1 MTYGLVVLTRECL
14 GSRLDASF
22 DKNNI
27 LPLLLV
33 VMMAMMFHEVH
44 CITVHNSYSIKHN
57 VPHGASEHVTSSH
70 TFDTK
75 NPDHWGNKQY
85 KEVTIT
91 KNVPVPVPIK
101 YERHVAIPVR
111 IPVPIAIHNKIPILV
126 ERKVPVYVEKPFP
139 VQVDRP
145 VPYALPIEV
154 PVFHKVA
161 VEVPKP
167 YPVHIPKPY
176 PVFIKKPVYM
186 KQRPQPDAG
195 QRVKKSPGKLSMV
208 QRMRI

>member
-1 MTYGLVVLTRECL
+1 M
-14 GSRLDASF
+14 
-22 DKNNI
+22 KNNS
-27 LPLLLV
+27 LLLLLV
-33 VMMAMMFHEVH
+33 MVAMTVH
-44 CITVHNSYSIKHN
+44 RQQHTVHGITVHNSYSIKHN

-75 NPDHWGNKQY
+75 NPDPWGNKQY

-91 KNVPVPVPIK
+91 KNVPVPIPIK

-176 PVFIKKPVYM
+176 PVFIKKSVYV
-186 KQRPQPDAG
+186 KQRPQPEDG
-195 QRVKKSPGKLSMV
+195 QRVKKSPGKMSMA
-208 QRMRI
+208 QRLWM